1 MKKTYLKPEMIS
13 MLMATERHL
22 LAGSGEGVN
31 SGSNVGNVYNGQDVT
46 YSKGSG
52 FSIWSDDTD
61 EE

>member
-13 MLMATERHL
+13 MVMTAEHHM

-31 SGSNVGNVYNGQDVT
+31 SGSNPGNNYNSNDVT
-46 YSKGSG
+46 YSKGG
-52 FSIWSDDTD
+52 GSIWDNNFD